1 MRNSEKANEESTV
14 LHRLSPT
21 YLINVPSTI
30 LLLLLD
36 LVKLT
41 SIVCHA
47 LYCHAEAS
55 LVGHT
60 TVAAL
65 EQLLEL
71 PASFNVRITRAIP
84 LVHGIGKVGDG
95 SVNICHIQEGI
106 DGGFLVPKDT
116 TVIVLMGA
124 LKAAIS
130 VAPKHAGDRRSIQGI
145 GTKRVRPRWI
155 VVLWREKLTGSF
167 TVVVKE
173 GVHGVDMAVIIRAAQ
188 TAIGRTF
195 LDPTFLTTA
204 IDAAQK

>member
-1 MRNSEKANEESTV
+1 V

-41 SIVCHA
+41 SLVRHA

-60 TVAAL
+60 TMAAL

-71 PASFNVRITRAIP
+71 PASLNVRITRAIP
-84 LVHGIGKVGDG
+84 LVHGIGKVCDG
-95 SVNICHIQEGI
+95 SIDICHIQEGV
-106 DGGFLVPKDT
+106 DGGVLIPKDT
-116 TVIVLMGA
+116 TVIVLLGA
-124 LKAAIS
+124 FIAAIS
-130 VAPKHAGDRRSIQGI
+130 VAPKHAGDGRSIQGI

-155 VVLWREKLTGSF
+155 VVPRREKLTGSF

-173 GVHGVDMAVIIRAAQ
+173 GMHGMDMAVIIRAAQ
-188 TAIGRTF
+188 TALGRTF
-195 LDPTFLTTA
+195 FDPTFLTTA